1 MRYKIKRINT
11 VKDAPPPPE
20 KRSAVI
26 LSHTHDILGVAVS
39 AVSLALIIFTFFIRL
54 GTVYGH
60 SMQNTLSNGDI
71 ILFSPMIKNIEEGDI
86 IVFDPSGDTFSE
98 PLVKRVIATE
108 GQTVYIDTE
117 TGIVSVDGVEISES
131 EYVSAQADTVVK
143 SFASPYTVES
153 GHVFVLGDNRG
164 NSIDSRHPEIGT
176 VDLDSVIGKV
186 VFRIYPF
193 DSVGALS

>member
-11 VKDAPPPPE
+11 KKEAATTKKSTV
-20 KRSAVI
+20 V
-26 LSHTHDILGVAVS
+26 LSHMHDILGVAVS
-39 AVSLALIIFTFFIRL
+39 AFSLALIMFTFFIRL

-71 ILFSPMIKNIEEGDI
+71 ILFSPMIKNVSQGDI
-86 IVFDPSGDTFSE
+86 IVFEPGGDKFSE

-117 TGIVSVDGVEISES
+117 TGAVYVDGIEISES
-131 EYVSAQADTVVK
+131 EYVSKQTDTVVK

-164 NSIDSRHPEIGT
+164 NSIDSRHSEIGA

-186 VFRIYPF
+186 IFRIYPF
-193 DSVGALS
+193 DSVGTLS